1 MARLLRLYP
10 YWGPLL
16 FGPVALLAWMRHW
29 PGSPELVAVALAVPI
44 VHAYVVPA
52 VGTNVLGMWAFTT
65 KVRIGRFRPHHGFVF
80 GTATALLTL
89 PLIGLADPTSSPV
102 SVVSTAVVVGVVLFL
117 VNWVYDAAALRHGLL
132 EVYNQPWSDGA
143 GPWAVA
149 ADYSPWFFGLF
160 GVIYGAGL
168 KLAEKRLLGHSDVG
182 EAVLVGLALV
192 AATTLLPT
200 IGYMIA
206 SRLRHGHW
214 GVRPCPPPVPA
225 RDGNLPPPAV
235 FSPEVAE

>member
-1 MARLLRLYP
+1 MGRLLRLYP
-10 YWGPLL
+10 YLGPLI
-16 FGPVALLAWMRHW
+16 FGPLALLAWMRHW
-29 PGSPELVAVALAVPI
+29 PQAPALVAVALVVPV

-52 VGTNVLGMWAFTT
+52 IGTNVLGMWAFTT

-89 PLIGLADPTSSPV
+89 PLVGPADPAPSLGTIL
-102 SVVSTAVVVGVVLFL
+102 STGLVVGMVLFL
-117 VNWVYDAAALRHGLL
+117 VNWAYDALALRHGIL

-143 GPWAVA
+143 GPWAIA

-168 KLAEKRLLGHSDVG
+168 KVAEGRLLDHPDLAT
-182 EAVLVGLALV
+182 AVALGCILV
-192 AATTLLPT
+192 AATSLLPT
-200 IGYMIA
+200 FGYMVA

-214 GVRPCPPPVPA
+214 GLRPCPSPRVAVGP
-225 RDGNLPPPAV
+225 GLPSSSEILP
-235 FSPEVAE
+235 